1 MARPVLITFSQPSLS
16 VARFASLFHRMDQR
30 SCNSARGGPGGVESH
45 TSKGYG
51 QTVTVI
57 ISESEAQSDA
67 LTGQRIAVIGY
78 GNQGRSWALNLR
90 DSGNDVAVCLRA
102 DPSRDMAEADGFDT
116 YDLEGANEADVIC
129 VLVPDDIIPTL
140 PLKPRPDALVIVAS
154 GYTLAFGRLDP
165 PCDVG
170 MVAPRMLGPEVR
182 RCYLEGIGFITAVG
196 VHRDVTGT
204 ARARVLA
211 VAKAIGGLRQ
221 GAIELTPKQEAV
233 LDLAVEQALAPALR
247 RVSESFVQVMLEQGV
262 PIEAIVTELVLSGE
276 VERTYRLVRLE
287 GGAAQM
293 TYHSPTSQ
301 YGQLSRSGRYDHLD
315 IVATMRELVDDI
327 ASGRF
332 ADEWDAERDA
342 GYPHLEALR
351 ATAMAPEILAFEE
364 DLRTKLGERALRT

>member
-1 MARPVLITFSQPSLS
+1 M
-16 VARFASLFHRMDQR
+16 
-30 SCNSARGGPGGVESH
+30 
-45 TSKGYG
+45 
-51 QTVTVI
+51 TVI

-67 LTGQRIAVIGY
+67 LAGQRIAVIGY

-90 DSGNDVAVCLRA
+90 DSGNDVAVCVRA
-102 DPSRDMAEADGFDT
+102 DPSRNAAEADGFET
-116 YDLEGANEADVIC
+116 CDLEAANEADVLC
-129 VLVPDDIIPTL
+129 VLVPDDVIPTL
-140 PLKPRPDALVIVAS
+140 PLKARPDALVIVAS

-182 RCYLEGIGFITAVG
+182 RCFLEGIGFITAVG

-221 GAIELTPKQEAV
+221 GAIELTPRQEAV
-233 LDLAVEQALAPALR
+233 LDLAVEQALAPVLR

-293 TYHSPTSQ
+293 AYHSPTSQ
-301 YGQLSRSGRYDHLD
+301 YGQMSRAGRYDHLD
-315 IVATMRELVDDI
+315 IAATMRELVDDV

-332 ADEWDAERDA
+332 ADEWDAERDD
-342 GYPHLEALR
+342 GYAHLEALR
-351 ATAMAPEILAFEE
+351 ARAMAPEILAFEE
-364 DLRTKLGERALRT
+364 ELRTKLGERAVRT